1 MYLTE
6 TNYHILAYH
15 MQIKR
20 RFRKINRKVRTLNKE
35 RRSIMR
41 AYVGTMNNPWRL
53 FDELSNDFPFDFL
66 NSAWRA
72 RSGQYPRVNV
82 WENEKGLVVE
92 AEVAGVDPEKLDV
105 SVDANVLT
113 LKGEKAEGKDAKSE
127 FQRSFNLPFELDNE
141 KIKAVAKNGVL
152 TITIPRKE
160 GTEKRKIAIEKL

>member
-1 MYLTE
+1 
-6 TNYHILAYH
+6 